1 MFERYAS
8 SSDRTVTIF
17 VDDHELLVAAGV
29 SIAAALLAGG
39 YASTRRTSVSG
50 RPRGPWCLMG
60 TCFDCLVSVDGVA
73 DIQACATTVRDGM
86 RISLPAP
93 ATGGRSDDELDPW
106 SAGP

>member
-8 SSDRTVTIF
+8 SSDHTLTIF
-17 VDDHELLVAAGV
+17 VDDRELLVAAGV

-39 YASTRRTSVSG
+39 YASTRRTPVSG

-73 DIQACATTVRDGM
+73 DIQACATTVREGM

-93 ATGGRSDDELDPW
+93 ATGERSDHEVDPW

>member
-1 MFERYAS
+1 MFERYGS
-8 SSDRTVTIF
+8 SSDQTVTIF
-17 VDDHELLVAAGV
+17 VDGCELRADSGV

-39 YASTRRTSVSG
+39 YVSTRRTLVSG

-73 DIQACATTVRDGM
+73 NIQACATTVRDGM

-93 ATGGRSDDELDPW
+93 ATGGRSENEVDPW